1 MPAPLTIPL
10 DEARAAFLAELT
22 AFEAAG
28 ESLDDISLLGASR
41 AHGWSRLDCIVH
53 VRMGLQELLAGMNA
67 QTDEACDV
75 DAASYWTT
83 WEDSAVD
90 DPVPGILMTRRT
102 ASAYTRPTHCLEHL
116 RHVCTGLRRAAQA
129 LPDEPVAFQ
138 SHVLSA
144 GDLLATWAVEL
155 VVHHLDLDVPNE
167 VSAPGPALAATALA
181 RRTVVAIDA
190 QVDYS
195 DDTEAVLRGF
205 GRLT

>member
-1 MPAPLTIPL
+1 MPSPLTIQL
-10 DEARAAFLAELT
+10 DEARSAFISQLT
-22 AFEAAG
+22 AFEAAV
-28 ESLDDISLLGASR
+28 ESLDDLALLGASR

-67 QTDEACDV
+67 QTDESCDV

-83 WEDSAVD
+83 WEECADD

-116 RHVCTGLRRAAQA
+116 RDVCAGLRRAAQA
-129 LPDEPVAFQ
+129 LPAEPVAFQ
-138 SHVLSA
+138 GRVLSA

-155 VVHHLDLDVPNE
+155 VVHHLDLDLPE
-167 VSAPGPALAATALA
+167 ASAPGPAPAATALA
-181 RRTVVAIDA
+181 RRTVVALDA
-190 QVDYS
+190 QVDYC

-205 GRLT
+205 GRLA